1 MRLVRA
7 ACRLTRVADA
17 EGRRLRDGWMWQG
30 EEVLRR
36 GRKYE
41 EEGRRGFAVSHE
53 RELLLLFLRE

>member
-1 MRLVRA
+1 
-7 ACRLTRVADA
+7 
-17 EGRRLRDGWMWQG
+17 MWQG